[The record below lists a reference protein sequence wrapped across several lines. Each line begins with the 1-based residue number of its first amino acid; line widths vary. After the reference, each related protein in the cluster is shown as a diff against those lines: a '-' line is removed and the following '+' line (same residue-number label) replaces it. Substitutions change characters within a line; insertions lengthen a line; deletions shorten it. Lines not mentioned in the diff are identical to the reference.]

1 MNTGKQIINRVENKE
16 IVSHLDGVRE
26 RQGDCQWK
34 TLGDSNN
41 QHSHTGDDEINVAI
55 ELVPLKLLF
64 FKDVCVD
71 GELY

>member
-1 MNTGKQIINRVENKE
+1 M
-16 IVSHLDGVRE
+16 SHLDRVRE
-26 RQGDCQWK
+26 RQGDSQWK

-41 QHSHTGDDEINVAI
+41 QYSHTGDDEINVTV
-55 ELVPLKLLF
+55 ELVPLKLFF